1 MKLVYE
7 TPQMDEFKVAP
18 MSSLLN
24 DTSPTP
30 GGGEG
35 GSGDDY

>member
-1 MKLVYE
+1 MKQVYQ
-7 TPQMDEFKVAP
+7 TPELQVFMVAP

-24 DTSPTP
+24 DTSPST